1 MLAQVTPS
9 LLASY
14 RAKEAELLSIIQS
27 LEVSLELHKQENEQL
42 RRQVDEHRKL
52 KEFDV
57 SKKDELLAEQKD
69 PSNKQLMNELSKIR
83 TMVERSVSP
92 VREVSSPRAPLSP
105 IVPPLNVSSAL
116 ESFDLA
122 SKINTS
128 RTTSRIG
135 SNRFGELRTLY
146 KVNQHRQ
153 PIPAARVEQVIKQV
167 TRPGDELKAIDKLM
181 QQGGYL
187 KMFEKV
193 GPGTYMFGSKRVLIT
208 VKNNRILVRNGGAF
222 VEIEDFLSPYMQ

>member
-1 MLAQVTPS
+1 MLAPVTPS
-9 LLASY
+9 LIASY
-14 RAKEAELLSIIQS
+14 RAKEAELISIIQS
-27 LEVSLELHKQENEQL
+27 LEVSLELHKQENMKL
-42 RRQVDEHRKL
+42 RRQIDEDRKV
-52 KEFDV
+52 KESEI
-57 SKKDELLAEQKD
+57 SKNEELLEEQRD

-83 TMVERSVSP
+83 TIVERSVSP
-92 VREVSSPRAPLSP
+92 VRERHSPRAPLSP
-105 IVPPLNVSSAL
+105 IIPPLNVSSAL
-116 ESFDLA
+116 ESVDLA
-122 SKINTS
+122 GKINTS
-128 RTTSRIG
+128 RTTSRLG
-135 SNRFGELRTLY
+135 NNRFGELRTIY

-193 GPGTYMFGSKRVLIT
+193 GPGTYMFGSKRVVIT